1 MKSLNSDGQQFHQHQ
16 QTSLIM
22 TTTCQMK
29 IQFLTWDRHKLEA
42 QWTEPVSLTFHSALR
57 KHNTEPSKGASHQ
70 ISFHFGKVVSEKQIF
85 RDRPI

>member
-57 KHNTEPSKGASHQ
+57 KH
-70 ISFHFGKVVSEKQIF
+70 FGKVVSEKQIF
-85 RDRPI
+85 RNRPI